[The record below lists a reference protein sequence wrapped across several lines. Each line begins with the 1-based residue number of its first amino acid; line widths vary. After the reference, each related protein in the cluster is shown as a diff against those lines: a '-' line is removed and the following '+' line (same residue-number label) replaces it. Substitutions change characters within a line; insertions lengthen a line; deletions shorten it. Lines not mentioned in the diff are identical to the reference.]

1 MERHELTGAELRL
14 WDACTSGEIVAF
26 DGGETVRA
34 EVIAALLLGAVE
46 PAPGRYPGV
55 RLHGA
60 RITGRLDLDGTAFD
74 TLLDCG
80 DCVFEETVS
89 LAEANLR
96 TLRITGS
103 RLRAFKAPRLRATG
117 LVSLEGSSIDG
128 GLRLDHARLES
139 EVRLEG
145 VTVGKVIANNV
156 EIQGRLNAAGITV
169 RGEFTVRGGQ
179 ITGDLVLTGGSFSNP
194 DERAAVHGDA
204 VMIGGRLR
212 ATEIEVTGPVLLR
225 GAKIDGEVAFHGA
238 RLSAPGHD
246 VLNAAGATVGGG
258 FFCWRGFSAEGGVRL
273 IGTQIT
279 GNLTL
284 DDARLHHPDGKAL
297 DLDSATCSEVSGVNL
312 CVTAGEIS
320 MRNTRVAGRVAL
332 DDAELRNADGRRT
345 LAIDHAELG
354 LVSLCRLRAHGEV
367 MIRATRINVRLL
379 LVDAELHV
387 PDGPALRA
395 SGSEIGADLIAHGLL
410 ADGELRLYGTR
421 VGRHVDLTGLRLPV
435 RDGVALD
442 AHGLV
447 AGELS
452 LLPATPLDG
461 KVVLAYAQIG
471 VLRDDPD
478 RWPAAL
484 DANGLTY
491 RALEPRLPAK
501 RRLAWL
507 NGARDGFESQPYEQ
521 LAAHYTTLGLHADAR
536 AVLCARERR
545 RLDGETPLIWL
556 WGRLQD
562 LTTGFGYRP
571 WRAFLWSAVLLT
583 VGSVVYGLHPPAPL
597 KPDEAPQ
604 FNPVVYTIDLMIPL
618 INLGQ
623 ELAFNPVG
631 AHQWLSY
638 TFVAAGWILATTI
651 AAGVARAVNRR

>member
-14 WDACTSGEIVAF
+14 WDAYPSGAIVTF
-26 DGGETVRA
+26 GGGETVRA
-34 EVIAALLLGAVE
+34 EVVAALLLGAAE
-46 PAPGRYPGV
+46 PTPGRYPGV
-55 RLHGA
+55 RLRGA
-60 RITGRLDLDGTAFD
+60 RIIGRLDLDGTAFD
-74 TLLDCG
+74 TLLDCAG
-80 DCVFEETVS
+80 CVFEDTVS
-89 LAEANLR
+89 LAEADLR
-96 TLRITGS
+96 TLRITNS
-103 RLRAFKAPRLRATG
+103 RLRAFKAPRLRAAG

-128 GLRLDHARLES
+128 GVRLDHARLES
-139 EVRLEG
+139 EVRLAD
-145 VTVGKVIANNV
+145 VTAGKVIANNV
-156 EIQGRLNAAGITV
+156 EIQGRLNAAAITV
-169 RGEFTVRGGQ
+169 RGEFNVRGGQ
-179 ITGDLVLTGGSFSNP
+179 ITGDLVLAGGRFSNP
-194 DERAAVHGDA
+194 GERAAVHGDA
-204 VMIGGRLR
+204 VTIGGQLR
-212 ATEIEVTGPVLLR
+212 AAEVEVTGAVLLR
-225 GAKIDGEVAFHGA
+225 GAKIDGTIAFHRA

-258 FFCWRGFSAEGGVRL
+258 FFCRSGFSAEGGIRL

-279 GNLTL
+279 GNLTF
-284 DDARLHHPDGKAL
+284 DDARLHHPGGKAL

-312 CVTAGEIS
+312 TVTAGEIS
-320 MRNTRVAGRVAL
+320 MRNTRVAGRVDL
-332 DDAELRNADGRRT
+332 DDAELRNSGGHRT
-345 LAIDHAELG
+345 LAVDHAELG

-379 LVDAELHV
+379 LMDAELHV
-387 PDGPALRA
+387 PHGPALRA
-395 SGSEIGADLIAHGLL
+395 SGSEIGADLIAHNLL
-410 ADGELRLYGTR
+410 IDGELRLYGTR
-421 VGRHVDLTGLRLPV
+421 VGQHVDLTGLRLSV

-442 AHGLV
+442 AQGLV

-452 LLPATPLDG
+452 LLPAAPLDG
-461 KVVLAYAQIG
+461 TIVLAHAQIG
-471 VLRDDPD
+471 LLRDDPD
-478 RWPAAL
+478 RWPAVL

-491 RALEPRLPAK
+491 RALEPRLPA
-501 RRLAWL
+501 RQRLAWL
-507 NGARDGFESQPYEQ
+507 NGDRNGFESQPYEQ

-536 AVLCARERR
+536 AVLCAKERH
-545 RLDGETPLIWL
+545 RLDGETPLIWF

-597 KPDEAPQ
+597 KPGEAPQ
-604 FNPVVYTIDLMIPL
+604 FNPVVYTLDLMIPL

-651 AAGVARAVNRR
+651 AAGVARAVSRR